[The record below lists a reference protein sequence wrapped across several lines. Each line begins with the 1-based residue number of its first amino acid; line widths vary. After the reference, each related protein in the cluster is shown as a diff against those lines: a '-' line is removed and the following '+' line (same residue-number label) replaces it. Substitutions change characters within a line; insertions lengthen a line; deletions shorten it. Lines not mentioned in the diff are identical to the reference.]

1 MIYIGIILIIIS
13 CCLLYLSTKKYK
25 AANEI
30 EIAKNNE
37 LQKQIA
43 EYQEQERKR
52 EKINQEIQALLIQQD
67 TLYQNLANLR
77 KEQEEWMEHQKAE
90 RERAAAAWNET
101 YSYAAEQYEYALE
114 QACVKAEQDFDK
126 QQSDLQKEIKD
137 IEDKLQ
143 TLKNTLTAGVEAQL
157 REREK
162 EQQLDFYRLKVSEQ
176 DLSDIKTLNTIKS
189 MLFQPVILSKLI
201 WSTYFQKQTTELC
214 NRILGL
220 NKKCGIYK
228 ITNILTEQCYIGQSV
243 DIATRW
249 KDHMKCGLGIEASA
263 TNKLY
268 NAMQADG
275 VWNFTFELLEEC
287 SRELLNEKEKFWI
300 NMYQSD
306 KFGYNSTKGNK

>member
-25 AANEI
+25 AANKI

-52 EKINQEIQALLIQQD
+52 EKINQEIQTLLIQQD

-77 KEQEEWMEHQKAE
+77 KEQEEWMEHQKVE

-249 KDHMKCGLGIEASA
+249 KEHMKCGLGIEASA

-268 NAMQADG
+268 NAMQTDG

>member
-13 CCLLYLSTKKYK
+13 CYLLYLSTKKYK

-43 EYQEQERKR
+43 ECQEQERKR

-67 TLYQNLANLR
+67 TLYQNLTNLR
-77 KEQEEWMEHQKAE
+77 KEQDEWMKHQKAE

-114 QACVKAEQDFDK
+114 QACIKAEQDFDK

>member
-1 MIYIGIILIIIS
+1 M
-13 CCLLYLSTKKYK
+13 
-25 AANEI
+25 
-30 EIAKNNE
+30 
-37 LQKQIA
+37 
-43 EYQEQERKR
+43 
-52 EKINQEIQALLIQQD
+52 
-67 TLYQNLANLR
+67 
-77 KEQEEWMEHQKAE
+77 
-90 RERAAAAWNET
+90 
-101 YSYAAEQYEYALE
+101 
-114 QACVKAEQDFDK
+114 
-126 QQSDLQKEIKD
+126 
-137 IEDKLQ
+137 
-143 TLKNTLTAGVEAQL
+143 

-268 NAMQADG
+268 NAMQTDG

>member
-13 CCLLYLSTKKYK
+13 CCLLYLSNKKYK

-30 EIAKNNE
+30 EIVKNNE
-37 LQKQIA
+37 LEKQIA

-52 EKINQEIQALLIQQD
+52 ERLNQEIKALLIQQD

-77 KEQEEWMEHQKAE
+77 KEQDEWMELQKAE
-90 RERAAAAWNET
+90 RDRATAAWKET
-101 YSYAAEQYEYALE
+101 YSYAAEQYMNSLE
-114 QACVKAEQDFDK
+114 QAYIKAEKDFDK
-126 QQSDLQKEIKD
+126 QYNELQQELD
-137 IEDKLQ
+137 DVENKLQ

-162 EQQLDFYRLKVSEQ
+162 EQQLDFYKLKVSEQ

-228 ITNILTEQCYIGQSV
+228 ITNTLTEQCYIGQSV